1 MDKKE
6 ILLWSTTQVQSPDA
20 NDVHLQ
26 AQGNIIRKGERKGK
40 YDLLFT
46 SFKQVSKREKAAI
59 TN

>member
-1 MDKKE
+1 ME
-6 ILLWSTTQVQSPDA
+6 HYQVQSPDA

-40 YDLLFT
+40 YDLLFA